1 MQDRDLHRWLALPQR
16 VWHAAP
22 AAARVH
28 PRGELNIQ
36 NSTHTR
42 RHDTTFYPSPGSFN
56 SSDRFARLAMLKSTA
71 NLVPWQ

>member
-1 MQDRDLHRWLALPQR
+1 MGARQGPAPLAG
-16 VWHAAP
+16 AAS
-22 AAARVH
+22 AGVACCARCRSRS
-28 PRGELNIQ
+28 PRGESY
-36 NSTHTR
+36 STRTR